1 VRLIS
6 TQTND
11 MKKSYWD
18 VGEKKIGNKFSCT
31 VLTISPTVFLP
42 SLLMDISKK
51 KKKAFAYK
59 ISLLCG
65 KFQLGR
71 GFFWG
76 LFCFLTQGP
85 NAEKQALLSTESCTQ
100 LQKLATYK
108 RDFQG
113 KNSNETKHVIKNR
126 LKSTVNRLLKMNFLS
141 LINLTGNLQHHH

>member
-51 KKKAFAYK
+51 KKK
-59 ISLLCG
+59 LL
-65 KFQLGR
+65 
-71 GFFWG
+71 
-76 LFCFLTQGP
+76 LTR
-85 NAEKQALLSTESCTQ
+85 LVFYVES
-100 LQKLATYK
+100 
-108 RDFQG
+108 F
-113 KNSNETKHVIKNR
+113 N
-126 LKSTVNRLLKMNFLS
+126 
-141 LINLTGNLQHHH
+141 